1 MRINIV
7 HMGFFYSGGGEGLL
21 SQEGRD
27 SAETRRFFLGDSEVF
42 GPGALVIERLILKKL
57 CSKRNVNYENVK
69 DNEFQSAV
77 KEVKKRSTGP
87 M

>member
-1 MRINIV
+1 
-7 HMGFFYSGGGEGLL
+7 MGFFYAA
-21 SQEGRD
+21 
-27 SAETRRFFLGDSEVF
+27 AEKDYSLKKDAIPQRLRFFLGDSEVF

-57 CSKRNVNYENVK
+57 CSKLNVNYENVK